1 MVEIISDLNFKNIL
15 ADYKDAFFD
24 AKKYWAIYL
33 FFITIAFLSTL
44 NGGNILHPK
53 FEMAAFGLIAVLGVF
68 SILFYFLHKD
78 DCELHKVAF
87 VVILIFGILCAFATP
102 ILFHSDE
109 LEHFTRSEITSQG
122 VIVPDWIGD
131 EFGIDRLYNK
141 TDGEFSD
148 AYNFG
153 AGFRTIKSV
162 GILED
167 LHGETVFTTT
177 HDTDKINYT
186 PHIRASAFEQNPFY
200 GYLPQAIGM
209 FIAKLL
215 DLNVIWLLWLG
226 RIFNLIFYAAVIA
239 LAVRIAPTLKMPLM
253 AISCI
258 PVALFHAAS
267 TSIDAM
273 IFAVGILSFAYF
285 LHLHQ
290 SDENSIEIKHLVIY
304 TALCLMLGLCK
315 LPYLAFI
322 FLLLLVPRKNFK
334 NDNMLIFI
342 LLSIAFIGICGLL
355 WSGYATN
362 ALEHSWRSGLNYVNS
377 TQQLNY
383 IKNPYNMFKFFT
395 YVLNDGTYK
404 MLPEL
409 INFDYGLTASQSRYG
424 FIITAVE
431 AFLAVVLF
439 AYPAKVRF
447 DLKTKLGALFVFVM
461 IYFGTF
467 FVQLLTWAYVGKF
480 NTGVHIRYFI
490 PLFCLIPV
498 ICQLNFSDDEEKIFE
513 RYTFVFIIGFMA
525 ALILA
530 IVTRFY

>member
-1 MVEIISDLNFKNIL
+1 MVEIGSSFDLKNVL
-15 ADYKDAFFD
+15 ASYKDAFFD
-24 AKKYWAIYL
+24 TKKYWIIYL
-33 FFITIAFLSTL
+33 IFITATFLSTL
-44 NGGNILHPK
+44 TGGNIIHPK
-53 FEMAAFGLIAVLGVF
+53 FEIAAFGLIAVLGVF
-68 SILFYFLHKD
+68 SILFYFMHDD

-141 TDGEFSD
+141 TDGEISD

-153 AGFRTIKSV
+153 AGFRTIESV
-162 GILED
+162 RVLED
-167 LHGETVFTTT
+167 LHLETVLTTT

-186 PHIRASAFEQNPFY
+186 PHIKGSAFEQNPFY

-209 FIAKLL
+209 LIAKLL

-226 RIFNLIFYAAVIA
+226 RIFNLIFYAGIIC
-239 LAVRIAPTLKMPLM
+239 LAIMIAPTLKMPLM

-258 PVALFHAAS
+258 PVALFHASS

-273 IFAVGILSFAYF
+273 VFGFGILSFAYF
-285 LHLHQ
+285 LYLHQ
-290 SDENSIEIKHLVIY
+290 SDENSIEIRHLVIY
-304 TALCLMLGLCK
+304 SVLCLMLGLCK

-322 FLLLLVPRKNFK
+322 FLLLLIPRKNFK
-334 NDNMLIFI
+334 NDNILIFI

-355 WSGYATN
+355 WSGYATH
-362 ALEHSWRSGLNYVNS
+362 ALLHSWRSCFNYVNS

-383 IKNPYNMFKFFT
+383 FKNPHNMFKFFR
-395 YVLNDGTYK
+395 YVLNDGTY
-404 MLPEL
+404 MILPEL
-409 INFDYGLTASQSRYG
+409 INFDYGLAASQSRYG
-424 FIITAVE
+424 FIIAAVE
-431 AFLAVVLF
+431 AFLAIVLF
-439 AYPAKVRF
+439 AYPAKVKF
-447 DLKTKLGALFVFVM
+447 DLKTKLGALFLFVL
-461 IYFGTF
+461 IYFATF
-467 FVQLLTWAYVGKF
+467 FIQLLTWANVGEF
-480 NTGVHIRYFI
+480 NSGVHIRYFI

-498 ICQLNFSDDEEKIFE
+498 ICQLNFSDDEDKRFE

-525 ALILA
+525 TLILA
-530 IVTRFY
+530 IVTRSY